1 MLMKPNYVNP
11 YEAYA
16 LSHVKTKPNL
26 ISRIVMRV
34 EAYLEYRRQ
43 RQALLSLDDRLLK
56 DIGLSRA
63 EAIRI
68 SEQPFH
74 DFHGTNSK

>member
-1 MLMKPNYVNP
+1 MLMKPDYVNP
-11 YEAYA
+11 YDAYA
-16 LSHVKTKPNL
+16 LSHVKARHNL

-43 RQALLSLDDRLLK
+43 RKALLRLDDRLLK

-68 SEQPFH
+68 SERPFRAF
-74 DFHGTNSK
+74 DDANVR